1 MERLIALCLLPAC
14 LAAAPKPA
22 DSAPVAVF
30 EAKKVDSPKGV
41 PYGSIRIPGLLMT
54 AKGTLIA
61 VAEGRDKST
70 DQAGN
75 DLVCATSKDQ
85 GKTWSKAAL
94 AYEQGDDSCNN
105 PCLVQDA
112 KSGRVFLFF
121 QTFPA
126 GSKEFGGLPA
136 GPKNPKG
143 NRLKYVSSDDEGA
156 TWSKPVDVS
165 NELKPD
171 NAVTCASGPGVGI
184 QVQKGKFAGRLV
196 MPFNSQDPKR
206 NFVNWVAYSDDAGKT
221 WKRGAEVPQEGGLQL
236 NEVQVAELGDG
247 SLYLNSRRWKG
258 TALRKVS
265 WSQDGGATWSKAID
279 DAGLPEP
286 TCQGCLLSASVGGK
300 ATVFFLN
307 PAGNPPG
314 KGRANGTLRRS
325 DDGGKTWAEST
336 LIFPGPF
343 AYSSMAK
350 VGKDIGVLYEPN
362 NSTVVLFQRIA
373 DTQLEGK

>member
-14 LAAAPKPA
+14 LAAAPKTA
-22 DSAPVAVF
+22 ENAAVTVF
-30 EAKKVDSPKGV
+30 EAKQVHSPKGV
-41 PYGSIRIPGLLMT
+41 PYGSIRIPALLMT

-75 DLVCATSKDQ
+75 DLVFALSKDQ
-85 GKTWSKAAL
+85 GKSWSKPAL

-112 KSGRVFLFF
+112 KSGRIFLFF

-126 GSKEFGGLPA
+126 GGKEFGGLPV
-136 GPKNPKG
+136 GPKDPKG
-143 NRLKYVSSDDEGA
+143 NRLKYVTSDDEGA

-184 QVQKGKFAGRLV
+184 QLQKGKLAGRLV
-196 MPFNSQDPKR
+196 IPFNSQDAKR
-206 NFVNWVAYSDDAGKT
+206 NFVNWVAYSDDSGKT

-236 NEVQVAELGDG
+236 NEVQVAENADG
-247 SLYLNSRRWKG
+247 SVYLNSRRWKG

-265 WSQDGGATWSKAID
+265 WSQDGGATWSKATD
-279 DAGLPEP
+279 DAALPEP
-286 TCQGCLLSASVGGK
+286 TCQGSLLAATSAGK
-300 ATVFFLN
+300 PVTFFLN

-325 DDGGKTWAEST
+325 DDGGKTWSEST
-336 LIFPGPF
+336 LLFAGPF

-350 VGKDIGVLYEPN
+350 VGPDIGVLYEPN
-362 NSTVVLFQRIA
+362 SSTVVLFRKVT